1 MTVATATMSATRS
14 NDFTELP
21 LGILLVQLLLILAWV
36 GATVIWG
43 LAGLVIGAEV
53 ATALA
58 FVTVLALTR
67 AR

>member
-1 MTVATATMSATRS
+1 MTVATVALPATRS

-36 GATVIWG
+36 GATVVWG

>member
-1 MTVATATMSATRS
+1 MTVAAATMPTNPS